1 MKELEKEIAE
11 AIEKNLP
18 AQVGKSL
25 QERLKKVELLEDEN
39 ESLRNRIKEVDLEVV
54 KLNGVISKYS
64 EQDQRNSTL
73 EVREKVVEEKER
85 RLEIELLTLKVSE
98 AEKRADMVSGFMSG
112 LVRNSEFRRE
122 VVNSKSGSVPISD
135 GRGGYTTTYTN
146 NTVAYTEETKEI

>member
-25 QERLKKVELLEDEN
+25 QERLKKVELLEIDN
-39 ESLRNRIKEVDLEVV
+39 ETLRSEVRNKDFQIE
-54 KLNGVISKYS
+54 KLNETISTYK
-64 EQDQRNSTL
+64 ELDQRNSAL

-85 RLEIELLTLKVSE
+85 KLEIEILTLKVSE

-112 LVRNSEFRRE
+112 LVRNTAFKKDVINSSSE
-122 VVNSKSGSVPISD
+122 NVPVPD
-135 GRGGYTTTYTN
+135 GRGGYLMAYTN
-146 NTVAYTEETKEI
+146 NTVAYSENTEEL